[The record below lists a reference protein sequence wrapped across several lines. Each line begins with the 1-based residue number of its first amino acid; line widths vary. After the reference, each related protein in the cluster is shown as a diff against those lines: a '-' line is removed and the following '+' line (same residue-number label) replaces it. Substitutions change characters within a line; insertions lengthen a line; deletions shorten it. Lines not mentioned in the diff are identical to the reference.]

1 MHASDMAYPARSL
14 LLFSIVA
21 LLTACG
27 QTPPAANSGA
37 TAAAPAS
44 PASATAAA
52 GERVVCEETPLTG
65 SRLNTPRRC
74 RTISSTN
81 DPQRDATGAINEVR
95 QNQAMPRK

>member
-1 MHASDMAYPARSL
+1 MAYLARSL
-14 LLFSIVA
+14 LLSSFVV
-21 LLTACG
+21 LLAACG
-27 QTPPAANSGA
+27 QTPPVANPGA

-74 RTISSTN
+74 RTISGIN
-81 DPQRDATGAINEVR
+81 DPQRDAAGAINEVR
-95 QNQAMPRK
+95 QNQAMPRR